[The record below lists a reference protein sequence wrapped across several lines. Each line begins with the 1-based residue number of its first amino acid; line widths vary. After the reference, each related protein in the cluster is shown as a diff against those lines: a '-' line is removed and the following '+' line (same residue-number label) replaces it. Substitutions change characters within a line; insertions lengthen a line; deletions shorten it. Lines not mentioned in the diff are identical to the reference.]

1 MTRDDTRMKI
11 IETEWEPR
19 RTTENRKSGIEP
31 PNPCSDI
38 R

>member
-31 PNPCSDI
+31 PDP
-38 R
+38 RL